1 MGVLQAQMSLKY
13 CVARTLI
20 DGELSPAQFSDH
32 KLSDP
37 QAIELASHVNF
48 ILDEEINRIYPREF
62 PSIVEIIMK
71 DGTKTMTRVDAPK
84 GSIMHPMSWSEV
96 QDKFKSIGTQVIGE
110 GQAKALVESIEE
122 LENLSDVSEIS
133 KLMMV

>member
-1 MGVLQAQMSLKY
+1 MKSIISKSA
-13 CVARTLI
+13 
-20 DGELSPAQFSDH
+20 LSKVKED
-32 KLSDP
+32 
-37 QAIELASHVNF
+37 QAIELASRVNF

-84 GSIMHPMSWSEV
+84 GSVMRPMSWSDV

-110 GQAKALVESIEE
+110 GQANALVESVEE
-122 LENLSDVSEIS
+122 LENVSDVSGIS